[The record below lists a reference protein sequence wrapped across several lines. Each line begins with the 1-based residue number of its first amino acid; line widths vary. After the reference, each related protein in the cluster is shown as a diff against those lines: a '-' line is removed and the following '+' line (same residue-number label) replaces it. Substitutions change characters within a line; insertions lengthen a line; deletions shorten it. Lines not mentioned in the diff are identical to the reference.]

1 MIGGESLFLGRKGD
15 RVLED
20 VVSWAIAFWC
30 VDLAIVFLGSDWAIG
45 FFVVSG

>member
-20 VVSWAIAFWC
+20 VVSWAIAFWVRWVIGRSC
-30 VDLAIVFLGSDWAIG
+30 FGMSDWAIIG
-45 FFVVSG
+45 